1 MMKNSVLL
9 LLMEVEHFLLL
20 SKEMKELFSKKF
32 LLNFLKNMEE
42 EVNQQ
47 TDLQD
52 LEKKRDTTMLPK

>member
-1 MMKNSVLL
+1 
-9 LLMEVEHFLLL
+9 
-20 SKEMKELFSKKF
+20 MKELFSKKY

>member
-20 SKEMKELFSKKF
+20 SKEMKELFNKKY
-32 LLNFLKNMEE
+32 LLNSLKNMEE

-52 LEKKRDTTMLPK
+52 LEKKRDITMLPK

>member
-20 SKEMKELFSKKF
+20 SKEMKELFNKKY
-32 LLNFLKNMEE
+32 LLNSLKNMEE

-52 LEKKRDTTMLPK
+52 LEKKRDTTMLQK

>member
-1 MMKNSVLL
+1 MKNSVLL

-20 SKEMKELFSKKF
+20 SKEMKELFNKKY
-32 LLNFLKNMEE
+32 LLNSLKNMEE

-52 LEKKRDTTMLPK
+52 LEKKRDITMLPK

>member
-20 SKEMKELFSKKF
+20 SKEMKELFNKKY